1 MEENKVMETPEVI
14 EENIE
19 LMEPEIYEMEP
30 EEESGIG
37 LGKIAIGTALV
48 VGGIGLLCYKFRDK
62 IDEHRVKKLEK
73 KGYTVIQPE
82 TYDDE
87 FIDSEIIDNIENHEE
102 ESEKN

>member
-37 LGKIAIGTALV
+37 LGKLVLGTALV
-48 VGGIGLLCYKFRDK
+48 AGGIGVLCYKFRDK
-62 IDEHRVKKLEK
+62 IEKRRVEKLRK
-73 KGYTVIQPE
+73 KGYTVIEPE
-82 TYDDE
+82 ED
-87 FIDSEIIDNIENHEE
+87 IIENEVVDDFDDFEE
-102 ESEKN
+102 ESEK